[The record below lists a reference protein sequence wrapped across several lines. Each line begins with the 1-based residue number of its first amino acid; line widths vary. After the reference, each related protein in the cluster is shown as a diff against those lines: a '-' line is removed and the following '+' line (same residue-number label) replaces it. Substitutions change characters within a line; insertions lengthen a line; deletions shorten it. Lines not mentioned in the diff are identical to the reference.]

1 MMRQVGILG
10 GMGPEATLLLMQKV
24 LDAVPATDDAD
35 HVPLL
40 VDQNP
45 QVPSRIK
52 HLIDGSGEDPAPVLV
67 RMAQDLERAGAE
79 ALAMPC
85 NTAHHYA
92 AAIQASVSIPFLD
105 MIALSAAH
113 ARRLAGVGGKVGVLA
128 SPAARKVAL
137 FDAALAD
144 EGLTALYPADEAPL
158 LSAIRSIKSNGP
170 SDATRAALRAASTEL
185 QDQGAVVQMI
195 ACTEFSLISSALAAG
210 TKGFDTLDIL
220 VLELVA
226 FATNSRGHN
235 LASTTLPD
243 AANRSG
249 AARGNKKTD
258 QQGKELSKC

>member
-128 SPAARKVAL
+128 SPA
-137 FDAALAD
+137 
-144 EGLTALYPADEAPL
+144 
-158 LSAIRSIKSNGP
+158 RS
-170 SDATRAALRAASTEL
+170 
-185 QDQGAVVQMI
+185 
-195 ACTEFSLISSALAAG
+195 
-210 TKGFDTLDIL
+210 
-220 VLELVA
+220 
-226 FATNSRGHN
+226 
-235 LASTTLPD
+235 
-243 AANRSG
+243 
-249 AARGNKKTD
+249 
-258 QQGKELSKC
+258 